1 MRPRSTHA
9 KDNVF
14 GAVVTNTSSLIWADT
29 LIPALCGWIIDISLI
44 PDPAHVA
51 VQLQTA
57 APIIILMLR
66 WSTGGQEGTG
76 VKLISREIKKRDKK
90 KALIKIKW
98 IKLNK
103 YNLFFFGSNV
113 GELTVVHV
121 ALKKGGDQECVFV
134 HEALLSFLGF
144 TGDDVTYVS
153 PPLSTAVVW

>member
-90 KALIKIKW
+90 K
-98 IKLNK
+98 KL
-103 YNLFFFGSNV
+103 
-113 GELTVVHV
+113 
-121 ALKKGGDQECVFV
+121 
-134 HEALLSFLGF
+134 
-144 TGDDVTYVS
+144 
-153 PPLSTAVVW
+153 